1 MTILINP
8 CCTGIFDNPAPDVTQ
23 RVATARYSIGV
34 DGMSPSPAANAAAD
48 RACILYVPLSPIDRC
63 RYMTTFLN
71 QSRMPLGYVIQCHGV
86 VIRAQLRSL
95 ATLVSVTG
103 RCRAQWNDLVMAHLR
118 RFTRMDRPLILD
130 VSSAD
135 GAQRGLLRSLVSTA
149 ESDCNATGAE
159 LVLVAAPE
167 QRHILDLHHR
177 TRSTSSVGEALQRI
191 TELIRTR
198 RGRPV
203 IAPYVG

>member
-1 MTILINP
+1 
-8 CCTGIFDNPAPDVTQ
+8 
-23 RVATARYSIGV
+23 
-34 DGMSPSPAANAAAD
+34 
-48 RACILYVPLSPIDRC
+48 
-63 RYMTTFLN
+63 
-71 QSRMPLGYVIQCHGV
+71 
-86 VIRAQLRSL
+86 
-95 ATLVSVTG
+95 
-103 RCRAQWNDLVMAHLR
+103 
-118 RFTRMDRPLILD
+118 MDRPLILD

-159 LVLVAAPE
+159 LVLVAPE

-203 IAPYVG
+203 IAPYLD